1 MEVIFMALQKKSR
14 IGLIIAAA
22 AVVLVGIGIGAYF
35 GATQKHITPASE
47 SYNETSKGAVS
58 GTSEGT
64 GAAAAASTEAPKLVT
79 LKTSTKKNCSST
91 PYVVG
96 ERKGFFAEEGLNVE
110 YTGELT
116 TAQELPAVL
125 NGTND
130 FTGALPNSLA
140 TYVAGGAA
148 VKAVTMSVID
158 PPEDVDPKFRHMR
171 FYVSPKSGV
180 KTWTDFLNYK
190 KGEKLTISGTVPS
203 CSSFIPSQIFDHF
216 SLDRTRLQ
224 FVTLETD
231 TAAIQAAQQGNL
243 DIAGIHPPFYR
254 LAGDSGLVLVGDS
267 ADSGLGPAAGVS
279 VFYFRDDFIA
289 ANPDPVQRFV
299 NAIKKAQD
307 WANNNTD
314 ESVALT
320 AEYIGKEVTATH
332 YYYTGK
338 GFPENFIQPWIDD
351 LVASNALKK
360 DQIKVTDLI
369 TNQFQ

>member
-1 MEVIFMALQKKSR
+1 MALQKKSR
-14 IGLIIAAA
+14 LTIIVIVA
-22 AVVLVGIGIGAYF
+22 AVVVVGIGIGAYF
-35 GATQKHITPASE
+35 SATQKHITPASI
-47 SYNETSKGAVS
+47 NDAT
-58 GTSEGT
+58 EGT
-64 GAAAAASTEAPKLVT
+64 TAAATAGSGSGEATTAPTEAKLFT

-96 ERKGFFAEEGLNVE
+96 EKKGFFKEEGLNVE

-116 TAQELPAVL
+116 SAQELPAVL

-148 VKAVTMSVID
+148 IRAVTMSVVD
-158 PPEDVDPKFRHMR
+158 PPADYDPKFRHMR
-171 FYVSPKSGV
+171 FYVSPKAGV

-190 KGEKLTISGTVPS
+190 KGQKLTISGNVPS
-203 CSSFIPSQIFDHF
+203 CSSFIPSQIFDKF
-216 SLDRTRLQ
+216 NLDRTRLQ

-243 DIAGIHPPFYR
+243 DIAGVHPPFYK
-254 LAGDSGLVLVGDS
+254 LAEDSGLVLVGDS
-267 ADSGLGPAAGVS
+267 ADSGLGQAAGVS

-289 ANPDPVQRFV
+289 ANPDPIQKFV
-299 NAIKKAQD
+299 NAIKKSQD
-307 WANNNTD
+307 WANSNVD
-314 ESVALT
+314 ESVKLT

-332 YYYTGK
+332 YYYSGK
-338 GFPENFIQPWIDD
+338 GFPESFIQPWIDD

-369 TNQFQ
+369 TNEFQ